1 MNFRWKLTMGYVN
14 RLDLRTFVADLK
26 NNRIMPY
33 PEQLCAPM
41 RNELTS
47 IGFVEL
53 KDAQSVD
60 TSLPNSKG
68 VSLVVMNSVCGC
80 AAGAARPG
88 VRLSL
93 ANAEVKPDHLFCVF
107 AGQDVDA
114 AAQVRKYFAPFPP
127 SSPCIALFKDGKLVH
142 MIERHHIEGHSAEMI
157 AENLVASFDE
167 FCSVKA

>member
-1 MNFRWKLTMGYVN
+1 MGYVN
-14 RLDLRTFVADLK
+14 RPDLRTFVADLK
-26 NNRIMPY
+26 NYRIMPY

-47 IGFVEL
+47 IGFIEL
-53 KDAQSVD
+53 KDAPSVD
-60 TSLPNSKG
+60 NTLPTSKG

-88 VRLSL
+88 VRLAL
-93 ANAEVKPDHLFCVF
+93 ANADAKPDQLFCVF
-107 AGQDVDA
+107 AGQDVEA
-114 AAQVRKYFAPFPP
+114 TAQVRKYLAPFPP

-167 FCSVKA
+167 FCGVKA